1 MPNPFAK
8 IAFTDSVKKAQEH
21 YGVRRANERL
31 EDLDRLDELTR
42 NEAQFISERDG
53 FYLAT
58 VNEHGHPY
66 MQFRGGPAG
75 FLKVLDEKTLGYAD
89 FRGNLQY
96 ISVGNLATNNRA
108 ALFLMDYA
116 NQTRLKIFAEIEVI
130 DTAEDP
136 ALIERLTMPDYRA
149 KVERAMILHVTAY
162 DWNCPQHI
170 TPRFTL
176 EEIEAG
182 TQPLRDRIAE
192 LESQIESLKIAKSAE
207 PV

>member
-8 IAFTDSVKKAQEH
+8 IAFTESVKRTQEH

-31 EDLDRLDELTR
+31 ENLDRLEEMTR
-42 NEAQFISERDG
+42 NEAAFIGERDG
-53 FYLAT
+53 FYMAT
-58 VNEHGHPY
+58 VGEGGQPY
-66 MQFRGGPAG
+66 VQFRGGPKG

-96 ISVGNLATNNRA
+96 ISVGNLSVNNRA
-108 ALFLMDYA
+108 ALFLIDYP
-116 NQTRLKIFAEIEVI
+116 NQTRLKIFAEVEVI
-130 DTAEDP
+130 DAADDP
-136 ALIERLTMPDYRA
+136 ALIERLTMPDYKARI
-149 KVERAMILHVTAY
+149 ERAMILHVTAY

-182 TQPLRDRIAE
+182 TKPLRDRIAE
-192 LESQIESLKIAKSAE
+192 LEAE
-207 PV
+207 VKRLTAT